1 MAATM
6 NKPQISV
13 EFYPPQ
19 TDEGARKLSKV
30 REQLRVLEPSFM
42 SVTYGAGGSTQ
53 ERSFSV
59 IEEIAQENGNAC
71 AHLTC
76 VGMTREKMRD
86 IMALLKAR
94 DVNRIVALRGD
105 PPSGFYGVG
114 EFAHANDLVS
124 FVRSETGQYFHIE
137 VAAYPEYHPQAR
149 TPREDILAFKR
160 KVDAGA
166 NSAITQYFFNPD
178 AYRYYLDS
186 VRKVGVNIPIMPGIM
201 PIVSFFK
208 LARFSEVCGA
218 EIPRWMHRRFESL
231 GDDTASIR
239 ELGLDIVTTLCERV
253 LADGAPGLHFYTMNR
268 ADLVLE
274 VCKRLGLTAPA
285 PAPAPVPA

>member
-208 LARFSEVCGA
+208 LARFSETCGA

-231 GDDTASIR
+231 GDDTESIR

>member
-1 MAATM
+1 MSRAMST
-6 NKPQISV
+6 QHISI

-19 TDEGARKLSKV
+19 TDEGAAKLRKV
-30 REQLRVLEPSFM
+30 REQLQVIEPSFM

-53 ERSFSV
+53 ERSFNT
-59 IEEIAQENGNAC
+59 IEEIAREGIDAC

-76 VGMTREKMRD
+76 VGMTRDKMRET
-86 IMALLKAR
+86 MTWLKER
-94 DVNRIVALRGD
+94 GVNHIVALRGD

-114 EFAHANDLVS
+114 DFAHANDLVS
-124 FVRSETGQYFHIE
+124 FVRSETGQHFHIE

-186 VRKVGVNIPIMPGIM
+186 VRKAGVNIPIVPGIM

-274 VCKRLGLTAPA
+274 ICERLGLTAPT
-285 PAPAPVPA
+285 PASTPITA